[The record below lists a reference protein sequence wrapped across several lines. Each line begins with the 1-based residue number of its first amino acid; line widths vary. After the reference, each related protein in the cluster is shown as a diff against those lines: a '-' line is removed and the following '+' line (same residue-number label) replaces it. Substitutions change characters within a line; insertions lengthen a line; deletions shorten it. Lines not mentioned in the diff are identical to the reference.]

1 MENRP
6 RTRPASLTA
15 WWLLTASAVLWVTA
29 ALGTAAYTALVLQPL
44 SAPLDAK
51 GRPDGEEQFLR
62 MIDTGPALFCGLT
75 FLLPAGLA
83 LLASARYARGERGA
97 ATLAAGYGCAH
108 ALAAGL
114 LSSWGP
120 WQTGAAWL
128 LTAAAATGVLA
139 AGAVEG
145 LR

>member
-1 MENRP
+1 MESPARP
-6 RTRPASLTA
+6 RPASLTA
-15 WWLLTASAVLWVTA
+15 WWLLTASSVLWFTA
-29 ALGTAAYTALVLQPL
+29 ALGTAAYAALVLQPFA
-44 SAPLDAK
+44 APRDAS
-51 GRPDGEEQFLR
+51 GYPDGEEQFVR
-62 MIDTGPALFCGLT
+62 MIETGPALFCGLT

-83 LLASARYARGERGA
+83 LFASGRYARGDRGA

-139 AGAVEG
+139 AGAAEG